1 MATAH
6 PVIQAPFLADQ
17 ILQGS
22 RLGLMQFGVA
32 VDARMAFRA
41 VVVDQ
46 QQGLAEPFLNLIG
59 QLQQGVM
66 LQRLVEALHQQ
77 LRAVAIDGQAR
88 CAFLR
93 AMEQAIAVGVLRVQ
107 LAKQVFTVVE
117 GGAQRL
123 IKSGH
128 ARHLGV
134 GKSGSLSRKALSLIH
149 I

>member
-46 QQGLAEPFLNLIG
+46 QQGQAEPFLNLIG
-59 QLQQGVM
+59 Q
-66 LQRLVEALHQQ
+66 RL
-77 LRAVAIDGQAR
+77 
-88 CAFLR
+88 
-93 AMEQAIAVGVLRVQ
+93 
-107 LAKQVFTVVE
+107 
-117 GGAQRL
+117 
-123 IKSGH
+123 
-128 ARHLGV
+128 
-134 GKSGSLSRKALSLIH
+134 
-149 I
+149 